1 MVNQD
6 TTDTTRAEKLSIS
19 IEDNEKDI
27 EKLHLVIQQ
36 VSNIK
41 DKLCSF
47 GFSDEFNKI
56 IEKSESQIKYLEDL
70 KKSDEIFLNKIID
83 KN

>member
-19 IEDNEKDI
+19 IEDSELDI
-27 EKLHLVIQQ
+27 KKLHLVIQK
-36 VSNIK
+36 VGKIK
-41 DKLCSF
+41 DELCSF
-47 GFSDEFNKI
+47 DFSDEFNKI
-56 IEKSESQIKYLEDL
+56 IEKGESQIKYLEDL